1 MKPAITIAILN
12 YERKETLRRAL
23 DRALAQDFSSFEVL
37 VVDNGSTDGS
47 DRMVEEEYPSVRLV
61 RLEEN
66 LGCGARNVGVESARS
81 DIVVTLDNDVLLEG
95 RDNLAR
101 IVRAF
106 EEMPSV
112 ACLNFKILGPD
123 GALSRRDWCHPRDW
137 RRFEDEGFET
147 DYVLEGASAFR
158 REAFLRTGGYWP
170 KLFLGHEG
178 WDLALRLVDA
188 GHEIRYFPE
197 VRVTHLASPDARPS
211 SRIYYTFTR
220 NAIWVAVRNH
230 RLSSSLVSVAK
241 DLALM
246 GFSSLR
252 AGQLGS
258 YLRGVVDGA
267 RGVGEAYRSR
277 ARLRDQTYARLAT
290 VRSLQPS
297 LLEKAKRHLR
307 ERPI

>member
-1 MKPAITIAILN
+1 MKPVVTIAILN
-12 YERKETLRRAL
+12 YQRKETLRRAL
-23 DRALAQDFSSFEVL
+23 DRALAQDFSPFEVL
-37 VVDNGSTDGS
+37 VVDNASTDGS
-47 DRMVEEEYPSVRLV
+47 DLMVEEEYPSVRLV
-61 RLEEN
+61 RLAEN
-66 LGCGARNVGVESARS
+66 LGCGARNAGVESARG
-81 DIVVTLDNDVLLEG
+81 DIVVTIDNDVLLED

-101 IVRAF
+101 ILRAF
-106 EEMPSV
+106 EEKPSV

-137 RRFEDEGFET
+137 RRFADEGFET

-158 REAFLRTGGYWP
+158 REAFLQMGGYWP

-188 GHEIRYFPE
+188 GYEIRYFPE
-197 VRVTHLASPDARPS
+197 VTVTHLASPDARPG
-211 SRIYYTFTR
+211 SRIYYNFTR

-230 RLSSSLVSVAK
+230 RLSSSLSSVAK

-258 YLRGVVDGA
+258 YLRGIVDGI
-267 RGVGEAYRSR
+267 RGLGEAYRSR
-277 ARLRDQTYARLAT
+277 APLRETTYERLAT